1 MKNIFKISKRD
12 FKKIFT
18 NSMAIILTVGVAL
31 LPSLYAWFNIYANWD
46 PYGSTGNMK
55 IAVINNDEGTEIK
68 GIKIDIGEQIITNL
82 KANDMIDWQFLP
94 KEEAL
99 EGIKAG
105 EYYAGIEIPSGFSES
120 FTSIMTSDFKQP
132 EITYYANEKK
142 NAIATKITDKVVQT
156 VQTEVNESFVV
167 TVVGLI
173 NQMFGTVIEESDTL
187 SSGMFGTIQEDINQA
202 KGNIESLQETL
213 KSFENVM
220 SLITSLDSSI
230 SEKDLASLLEN
241 TNSAIKNTQDVIKVT
256 EAGIESISAT
266 VDKTFEN
273 SASSLNNIALA
284 IKKTNGE
291 LNENS
296 KAIISQAITTCT
308 TTQAKIINL
317 TDILKEIKNLLPN
330 ETRLINAIIENLE
343 TSNAKLT
350 KVINDLE
357 AMQNGNFSGKVDEVA
372 DNIISISGTMS
383 SAGTDFKQNLQPKLK
398 SSINTLFN
406 TMSDVSNVISALQK
420 DMPGMNTLVSALGKS
435 AEAGDGMM
443 KSLGSL
449 ISTFSSQLDEL
460 SGKIEKLS
468 NSDIVNATVNL
479 TTKNAD
485 ELGEF
490 IACPVKINTD
500 KVYGIENY
508 GSAMAPF
515 YTTLAIWVGAT
526 ILVAILNTNVKKKK
540 EFTNLKP
547 TQEYFGRGLTFLVL
561 SLIQSTI
568 ICTGD
573 LYFLQIQCYH
583 PIKFMIAGIAGS
595 VVIMFFIYT
604 LAYTFGDIGKALAVI
619 MLVVQ
624 IGGSGGTFPIDVT
637 PQFFR
642 AINPYL
648 PFTFVIEAM
657 RECVCGTFENDF
669 WIYLLKLGA
678 YILISLFIGLV
689 IRPCVKKPIH
699 FFTKRIEETGLF

>member
-1 MKNIFKISKRD
+1 MKNIFRICRRD

-46 PYGSTGNMK
+46 PYGSTGNMQ
-55 IAVINNDEGTEIK
+55 IAVVNDDEGTEIK
-68 GIKIDIGEQIITNL
+68 GIKIDIGDQIVTNL
-82 KANDMIDWQFLP
+82 KANDLIDWQFLS
-94 KEEAL
+94 KDEAV

-105 EYYAGIEIPSGFSES
+105 KYYAGIEIPSGFSES
-120 FTSIMTSDFKQP
+120 FTSIMTADFKQP

-173 NQMFGTVIEESDTL
+173 NQMLGTVIEESDTL
-187 SSGMFGTIQEDINQA
+187 SNGMFGTVQEEITQA
-202 KGNIESLQETL
+202 KGSIESLQTTL
-213 KSFENVM
+213 TSFENVM
-220 SLITSLDSSI
+220 ELMNSLDSSL
-230 SEKDLASLLEN
+230 SEKDLASLLKN
-241 TNSAIKNTQDVIKVT
+241 TDSAITNTEDAV
-256 EAGIESISAT
+256 
-266 VDKTFEN
+266 
-273 SASSLNNIALA
+273 
-284 IKKTNGE
+284 KKTNGE
-291 LNENS
+291 VSES
-296 KAIISQAITTCT
+296 TQVVI
-308 TTQAKIINL
+308 TQALANCKDTQTKITNL
-317 TDILKEIKNLLPN
+317 TNILKEFEDLLPD
-330 ETRLINAIIENLE
+330 EAKLVAGIISSLEN
-343 TSNAKLT
+343 SNAKLSG
-350 KVINDLE
+350 VISDLE
-357 AMQNGNFSGKVDEVA
+357 AMQNGSFSGRVDEVA
-372 DNIISISGTMS
+372 DNIIGISVTMS

-398 SSINTLFN
+398 STISALLG
-406 TMSDVSNVISALQK
+406 TMGDVSNVLTALQK
-420 DMPGMNTLVSALGKS
+420 DMPGVNTLVEALGKS

-443 KSLGSL
+443 KSLSSL
-449 ISTFSSQLDEL
+449 IGTFSSQLDEL

-468 NSDIVNATVNL
+468 NSDVVNATVNL

-490 IACPVKINTD
+490 IACPVKVNTD
-500 KVYGIENY
+500 KVYGIDNY

-526 ILVAILNTNVKKKK
+526 ILVAILHTNIKKKK
-540 EFTNLKP
+540 EFTSLKP
-547 TQEYFGRGLTFLVL
+547 TQEYFGRGLTFLAL
-561 SLIQSTI
+561 SLIQSVI
-568 ICTGD
+568 ICAGD
-573 LYFLQIQCYH
+573 LWFLRIQCYH

-595 VVIMFFIYT
+595 VAIMFFIYT

-678 YILISLFIGLV
+678 YILVSLFIGLV
-689 IRPCVKKPIH
+689 IRPCVKKPIQ
-699 FFTKRIEETGLF
+699 FFTKRVEETGLF